1 MIFSANYSHA
11 LKVRKLTRWS
21 LAASVIVAMS
31 AASLLA
37 ESHTWTST
45 SGSKI
50 QAEYLGT
57 FDEVAW
63 FQSGERLL
71 KMPSKYISEADLG
84 LIENGS
90 IQPTIP
96 AGQVDDTPESIAL
109 LDQLW
114 TTEAPLLEL
123 DDQGMALSDCFDLW
137 LAPLQKDDTETAPLV
152 VKFTRR
158 SDSKKRITTPPK
170 PSSLYD
176 VITTALESQERTFQ
190 LREGGVVILRQKK

>member
-1 MIFSANYSHA
+1 MIFSLNHSHFS
-11 LKVRKLTRWS
+11 KFRKLTRWS
-21 LAASVIVAMS
+21 LGASAIVAIS
-31 AASLLA
+31 AVSLLA
-37 ESHTWTST
+37 ESRTWTST

-50 QAEYLGT
+50 QADYLGT

-63 FQSGERLL
+63 FQSSERLL
-71 KMPSKYISEADLG
+71 KMPSKYISETDLG
-84 LIENGS
+84 LIEDGS

-123 DDQGMALSDCFDLW
+123 DDQGMTLSECFDLW
-137 LAPLQKDDTETAPLV
+137 LAPLQNDDPEVAPLA

-158 SDSKKRITTPPK
+158 SDSKKTIITPLK
-170 PSSLYD
+170 PDSLYD
-176 VITTALESQERTFQ
+176 VITAALESQERTFQ
-190 LREGGVVILRQKK
+190 LREGSVVVLRQKK